1 MKKVDFSD
9 GRIPQNILRTAFP
22 MLVAQVLSL
31 LYSIVDRVY
40 IGRIPNAGGTALGA
54 VGLCFPI
61 IIIITGF
68 TNMFGMG
75 GAPLFAMELGRD
87 NSIKARAIQNTS
99 FRLLVLTALAITAV
113 GELFGYPLLRLFGAT
128 SAEAP
133 VSLSYL
139 RIYLVGTL
147 PLMVSTGMNP
157 YINAQGY
164 ALVGMVAVGAGAIAN
179 LILDPILIFACGMG
193 IRGAAAATVISQF
206 LSFVLVMHFLLGKK
220 NDYPVRFA
228 WSFPYAG
235 NIIGLGISPFIM
247 QVTNSLVQIVCNNV
261 LMHFGGVLFVSV
273 MTIIS
278 SVRSILDVP
287 ALAVTEGASPVIS
300 YNYGA
305 GKALNTRKAIRI
317 MICMVV
323 PYTFVIWLLV
333 LGFPGWFIRIF
344 SADEA
349 LLEPGKHALH
359 LYFAAFVFQSLQY
372 SGQMVFKAL
381 NKKKQTIF
389 FSLLRKVFLIVPFT
403 FILPYLMKMGTDGV
417 FAAEPIS
424 NTIGGTACFV
434 TMLCTVLP
442 ELKRMEQQKPDM
454 KREELSI

>member
-1 MKKVDFSD
+1 
-9 GRIPQNILRTAFP
+9 
-22 MLVAQVLSL
+22 
-31 LYSIVDRVY
+31 
-40 IGRIPNAGGTALGA
+40 
-54 VGLCFPI
+54 
-61 IIIITGF
+61 
-68 TNMFGMG
+68 
-75 GAPLFAMELGRD
+75 
-87 NSIKARAIQNTS
+87 
-99 FRLLVLTALAITAV
+99 
-113 GELFGYPLLRLFGAT
+113 
-128 SAEAP
+128 
-133 VSLSYL
+133 
-139 RIYLVGTL
+139 
-147 PLMVSTGMNP
+147 MVSTGMNP

-389 FSLLRKVFLIVPFT
+389 FSLLLRSPSVSKFCTEWQWFNGYGITPVLIDSHSRRNGTHNAFLLSRSDILIDQNSDICPPDRSRRSNCLLLFFVYLIILGRFLLGIIGICIIFNSHITRYIGLSTGWSSRIVGGAVVRFIYDLFT
-403 FILPYLMKMGTDGV
+403 TNNTGFIHYRSECLFISLTLVKIQFYINPGIGAA
-417 FAAEPIS
+417 FAQSLI
-424 NTIGGTACFV
+424 
-434 TMLCTVLP
+434 
-442 ELKRMEQQKPDM
+442 QQGLNILLHTLLNLAGHFQLGHGLHAYIM
-454 KREELSI
+454 FFIIIRIV

>member
-1 MKKVDFSD
+1 
-9 GRIPQNILRTAFP
+9 
-22 MLVAQVLSL
+22 
-31 LYSIVDRVY
+31 
-40 IGRIPNAGGTALGA
+40 
-54 VGLCFPI
+54 
-61 IIIITGF
+61 
-68 TNMFGMG
+68 MFGMG
-75 GAPLFAMELGRD
+75 GAPLFAMELGRG
-87 NSIKARAIQNTS
+87 NSVKAGSIQNTS
-99 FRLLVLTALAITAV
+99 FRLLVLTALVITTA
-113 GELFGYPLLRLFGAT
+113 GELLGYPLLRLFGAT

-133 VSLSYL
+133 VSVSYL
-139 RIYLVGTL
+139 RIYLLGTL

-164 ALVGMVAVGAGAIAN
+164 AMVGMIAVGTGAVTN
-179 LILDPILIFACGMG
+179 LILDPVLIFACNLG
-193 IRGAAAATVISQF
+193 IRGAAAATVISQL
-206 LSFVLVMHFLLGKK
+206 LSFALVMRFLMGKR
-220 NDYPVRFA
+220 NDYPIRFE
-228 WSFPYAG
+228 WRFPYAW

-261 LMHFGGVLFVSV
+261 LMHFGGVLFVSI

-287 ALAVTEGASPVIS
+287 ALAITEGASPVIS
-300 YNYGA
+300 FNYGA
-305 GKALNTRKAIRI
+305 GKAENTRKAIRI

-323 PYTFVIWLLV
+323 PYTFLIWLLV
-333 LGFPGWFIRIF
+333 LRFPGWFIRIF
-344 SADEA
+344 SADA
-349 LLEPGKHALH
+349 QLLEPGMHAMH

-389 FSLLRKVFLIVPFT
+389 FSLLRKVVLVVPFT

-434 TMLCTVLP
+434 TMLCIVLP
-442 ELKRMEQQKPDM
+442 ELRRMEQQ
-454 KREELSI
+454 E